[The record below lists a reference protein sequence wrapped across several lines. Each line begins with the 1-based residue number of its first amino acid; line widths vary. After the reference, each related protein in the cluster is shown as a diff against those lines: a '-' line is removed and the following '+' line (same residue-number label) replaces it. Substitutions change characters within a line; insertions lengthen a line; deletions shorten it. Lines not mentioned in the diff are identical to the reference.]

1 MDTKTSPRT
10 KATTKVITVDIGH
23 EQIAWLD
30 RKASELM
37 LRRSAYLRV
46 LLQQLM
52 TRESEAV

>member
-1 MDTKTSPRT
+1 MDTKTSPRI
-10 KATTKVITVDIGH
+10 KANTKVITLDLGH
-23 EQIAWLD
+23 DQIAWLD

-52 TRESEAV
+52 ARESEAS